1 MAAQANPH
9 RRGQISN
16 LSPSKPSAPKR
27 RALSRQTAF
36 TLIELLAVIAI
47 LGLIAAFAV
56 PQVLKWVSGARSDSA
71 RIQIDA
77 LGGSIDLYRLEVG
90 SFPPTLEALVEK
102 PPGVDKWDGPYL
114 KKTVI
119 PKDPWGNDYIYRYP
133 GNNGSYDLMS
143 LGADNSEG
151 GEGEQKDIVS
161 WE

>member
-1 MAAQANPH
+1 V
-9 RRGQISN
+9 
-16 LSPSKPSAPKR
+16 KPSTNPR
-27 RALSRQTAF
+27 RTRAF

-71 RIQIDA
+71 RIQIEA
-77 LGGSIDLYRLEVG
+77 LGASIDLYRLEVG
-90 SFPPTLEALVEK
+90 SFPPNLEALVEK
-102 PPGVDKWDGPYL
+102 PAGVEKWNGPYL
-114 KKTVI
+114 KKKTI

-133 GNNGSYDLMS
+133 GRNGPYDLLS
-143 LGADNSEG
+143 LGADNAEG

>member
-1 MAAQANPH
+1 MKRTKPH
-9 RRGQISN
+9 RGQISN
-16 LSPSKPSAPKR
+16 LSPSASPK
-27 RALSRQTAF
+27 AKAF

-90 SFPPTLEALVEK
+90 SFPPTLEALIEK
-102 PPGVDKWDGPYL
+102 PPGSDRWNGPYL
-114 KKTVI
+114 KKKVI
-119 PKDPWGNDYIYRYP
+119 PKDPWGNDYIYRFP

-151 GEGEQKDIVS
+151 GEGERKDIVS

>member
-1 MAAQANPH
+1 MAT
-9 RRGQISN
+9 RIKLDRGQISN
-16 LSPSKPSAPKR
+16 LSPVTTAK
-27 RALSRQTAF
+27 AF

-71 RIQIDA
+71 RIQIEA
-77 LGGSIDLYRLEVG
+77 LGASIDLYRLEVG
-90 SFPPTLEALVEK
+90 SFPPTLEALVVK
-102 PPGVDKWDGPYL
+102 PSGQDRWDGPYI
-114 KKTVI
+114 KKKVL

-133 GNNGSYDLMS
+133 GDNGDYDLMS
-143 LGADNSEG
+143 LGADKSEG

>member
-1 MAAQANPH
+1 MATDIKLF
-9 RRGQISN
+9 RGQISN
-16 LSPSKPSAPKR
+16 LSPAHR
-27 RALSRQTAF
+27 RSPVQHRAF

-71 RIQIDA
+71 RIQIEA
-77 LGGSIDLYRLEVG
+77 LGASIDLYRLEVG

-102 PPGVDKWDGPYL
+102 PPGTDRWDGPYL
-114 KKTVI
+114 KKKVI
-119 PKDPWGNDYIYRYP
+119 PKDPWGHSYVYRYP
-133 GNNGSYDLMS
+133 GKNGSYDLMS

>member
-1 MAAQANPH
+1 MNL
-9 RRGQISN
+9 RRG
-16 LSPSKPSAPKR
+16 KAR
-27 RALSRQTAF
+27 AF

-56 PQVLKWVSGARSDSA
+56 PQVLKWVSGARSDAA
-71 RIQIDA
+71 RVQIEA
-77 LGGSIDLYRLEVG
+77 LGASIDLYRLEVG
-90 SFPPTLEALVEK
+90 SFPPDLQALVEK
-102 PPGVDKWDGPYL
+102 PPGAAKWDGPYL
-114 KKTVI
+114 KIRVI

-133 GNNGSYDLMS
+133 GNNGDYDLVS

>member
-1 MAAQANPH
+1 MATSIKLD
-9 RRGQISN
+9 RGQISN
-16 LSPSKPSAPKR
+16 LSPVTK
-27 RALSRQTAF
+27 AF

-71 RIQIDA
+71 RIQIEA

-90 SFPPTLEALVEK
+90 SFPPTLEALVVK
-102 PPGVDKWDGPYL
+102 PSGQDRWDGPYI
-114 KKTVI
+114 KKKVI

-133 GNNGSYDLMS
+133 GNNGDYDLMS

>member
-1 MAAQANPH
+1 MEI
-9 RRGQISN
+9 RTKLDRGQISN
-16 LSPSKPSAPKR
+16 LSPVTTAK
-27 RALSRQTAF
+27 AF

-71 RIQIDA
+71 RIQIEA

-90 SFPPTLEALVEK
+90 SFPPTLEALVVK
-102 PPGVDKWDGPYL
+102 PSGQDRWDGPYI
-114 KKTVI
+114 KKKVI

-133 GNNGSYDLMS
+133 GNNGDYDLMS

>member
-1 MAAQANPH
+1 MAT
-9 RRGQISN
+9 RIKLDRGQISN
-16 LSPSKPSAPKR
+16 LSPVTTAK
-27 RALSRQTAF
+27 AF

-71 RIQIDA
+71 RIQIEA

-90 SFPPTLEALVEK
+90 SFPPTLEALVVK
-102 PPGVDKWDGPYL
+102 PSGQDRWDGPYI
-114 KKTVI
+114 KKKVL

-133 GNNGSYDLMS
+133 GDNGDYDLMS

>member
-1 MAAQANPH
+1 MKPIVH
-9 RRGQISN
+9 SSRRN
-16 LSPSKPSAPKR
+16 R
-27 RALSRQTAF
+27 AF

-71 RIQIDA
+71 RIQIEA
-77 LGGSIDLYRLEVG
+77 LGASIDLYRLEVG
-90 SFPPTLEALVEK
+90 AFPPTIEALVKK
-102 PPGVDKWDGPYL
+102 PNGVDKWNGPYI
-114 KKTVI
+114 KKRVV
-119 PKDPWGNDYIYRYP
+119 PKDPWGNDYVYRYP
-133 GNNGSYDLMS
+133 GNNGEYDLIS

>member
-1 MAAQANPH
+1 MATQANPH

-16 LSPSKPSAPKR
+16 LSPSKPSAPNR
-27 RALSRQTAF
+27 RAF

-90 SFPPTLEALVEK
+90 SFPPTLDALVEK
-102 PPGVDKWDGPYL
+102 PPGVDKWNGPYL
-114 KKTVI
+114 RKTVI

>member
-1 MAAQANPH
+1 MNL
-9 RRGQISN
+9 RRG
-16 LSPSKPSAPKR
+16 KAR
-27 RALSRQTAF
+27 AF

-56 PQVLKWVSGARSDSA
+56 PQVLKWVSGARSDAA
-71 RIQIDA
+71 RVQIEA
-77 LGGSIDLYRLEVG
+77 LGASIDLYRLEVG
-90 SFPPTLEALVEK
+90 SFPPDLQALVEK
-102 PPGVDKWDGPYL
+102 PPGVAKWDGPYL
-114 KKTVI
+114 KKRVI

-133 GNNGSYDLMS
+133 GNNGEYDLVS

>member
-1 MAAQANPH
+1 VAT
-9 RRGQISN
+9 RIKLDRGQISN
-16 LSPSKPSAPKR
+16 LSPVTTAK
-27 RALSRQTAF
+27 AF

-71 RIQIDA
+71 RIQIEA
-77 LGGSIDLYRLEVG
+77 LGASIDLYRLEVG
-90 SFPPTLEALVEK
+90 SFPPTLEALVVK
-102 PPGVDKWDGPYL
+102 PSGQDRWDGPYI
-114 KKTVI
+114 KKKLI

-133 GNNGSYDLMS
+133 GNDGDYDLMS

>member
-1 MAAQANPH
+1 MKSILRT
-9 RRGQISN
+9 RR
-16 LSPSKPSAPKR
+16 R
-27 RALSRQTAF
+27 SRAF

-71 RIQIDA
+71 RIQIEA
-77 LGGSIDLYRLEVG
+77 LGASIDLYRLEVG
-90 SFPPTLEALVEK
+90 AFPPTLAALIEK
-102 PPGVDKWDGPYL
+102 PTGVDRWNGPYI
-114 KKTVI
+114 KKKVV
-119 PKDPWGNDYIYRYP
+119 PRDPWGNDYVYRYP
-133 GNNGSYDLMS
+133 GNKGEYDLIS

>member
-1 MAAQANPH
+1 VVKSTKSWW
-9 RRGQISN
+9 GQISN
-16 LSPSKPSAPKR
+16 LSPNPRGAQAR
-27 RALSRQTAF
+27 AF

-71 RIQIDA
+71 RIQIEA

-90 SFPPTLEALVEK
+90 SFPPTLEALVDK
-102 PPGVDKWDGPYL
+102 PPGVDKWNGPYL
-114 KKTVI
+114 KRKVI
-119 PKDPWGNDYIYRYP
+119 PKDPWGYSYVYRYP

-151 GEGEQKDIVS
+151 GEGEHKDIVS

>member
-1 MAAQANPH
+1 MKSILH
-9 RRGQISN
+9 IRR
-16 LSPSKPSAPKR
+16 R
-27 RALSRQTAF
+27 SRAF

-71 RIQIDA
+71 RIQIEA
-77 LGGSIDLYRLEVG
+77 LGASIDLYRLEVG
-90 SFPPTLEALVEK
+90 AFPPTIEALVKK
-102 PPGVDKWDGPYL
+102 PIGVDKWNGPYI
-114 KKTVI
+114 KKRVV
-119 PKDPWGNDYIYRYP
+119 PKDPWGNDYVYRYP
-133 GNNGSYDLMS
+133 GNNGEYDLIS

>member
-1 MAAQANPH
+1 VAT
-9 RRGQISN
+9 RIKLDRGQISN
-16 LSPSKPSAPKR
+16 LSPVTTAK
-27 RALSRQTAF
+27 AF

-71 RIQIDA
+71 RIQIEA
-77 LGGSIDLYRLEVG
+77 LGASIDLYRLEVG
-90 SFPPTLEALVEK
+90 SFPPTLEALVAK
-102 PPGVDKWDGPYL
+102 PSGQDRWDGPYI
-114 KKTVI
+114 KKKVV

-133 GNNGSYDLMS
+133 GNNGDYDLMS

-151 GEGEQKDIVS
+151 GEGEHKDIVS